1 MIKQH
6 LRQAWTMM
14 KQHKFFTGVY
24 LIGTAVSITLAMTL
38 FIIFY
43 IKLGNIY
50 PEENRDRMVVIS
62 DIYHEKDENGG
73 HISGNTSASLNMIEQ
88 IKSDAKHIDNLA
100 YCLRRSFHTRTEVN
114 VDGKY
119 FGNYETPA
127 FINSGFWKVF
137 NYRFLSGRAF
147 TEKEE
152 HENVVVLSRSYAM
165 KLFADTAIVGRTISL
180 KNTPYRIMGV
190 IEDAPLFMTETNG
203 DLFLPIGC
211 SIVEKYKEGYMD
223 GVHTIYMTAPTAA
236 ERDMLKKE
244 IEDIVNRMAQ
254 NLPSTEK
261 CKVSVWEHWRL
272 GLMYREDGNFFEAI
286 SRYLYILLAFLF
298 IPALNLSGAISS
310 RMNSRMTEVGV
321 RKAYGATDK
330 QIIMQVLWENLLLT
344 FIGAIMGL
352 IMSYVVV
359 YTCSSWII
367 TFFDP
372 YIVTE
377 PTAKDINTDML
388 MNPTVLLSTLLL
400 TLVLNV
406 ASALVPTVIAL
417 KKDIVQSLYQ
427 RR

>member
-62 DIYHEKDENGG
+62 DIYHEKEENGG
-73 HISGNTSASLNMIEQ
+73 HFSGNTSASLNMIEQ
-88 IKSDAKHIDNLA
+88 IKGDAKHIDNLA
-100 YCLRRSFHTRTEVN
+100 YCLNRSFHKHTEVN

-119 FGNYETPA
+119 FGKYETPA

-190 IEDAPLFMTETNG
+190 IEDAPLFMAVTNG

-236 ERDMLKKE
+236 ERDTLKKE

-254 NLPSTEK
+254 NLPETEK
-261 CKVSVWEHWRL
+261 CEVSVWEHWRL
-272 GLMYREDGNFFEAI
+272 GLMYREDGNFFDAI

-372 YIVTE
+372 YIYTE

-406 ASALVPTVIAL
+406 ASALLPTMIAL

>member
-73 HISGNTSASLNMIEQ
+73 HFSGNTSASLNIIEQ

-100 YCLRRSFHTRTEVN
+100 YCLRRSLHTHTEVN

-152 HENVVVLSRSYAM
+152 HENVVILSRSYAM

-236 ERDMLKKE
+236 ERDTLKKE

-254 NLPSTEK
+254 NLPETEK
-261 CKVSVWEHWRL
+261 CEVSVWEHWRL
-272 GLMYREDGNFFEAI
+272 GLMYREDGNFFDAI

-344 FIGAIMGL
+344 FIGAIIGL

-372 YIVTE
+372 YIATE

-406 ASALVPTVIAL
+406 ASALLPTMIAL